1 MVKKVKI
8 IIMGAAG
15 RDFHNF
21 NVVYRDNSRYD
32 VVAFTAAQI
41 PNISG
46 RKYPAKLAGK
56 LYPKGIPIYP
66 EEQLP
71 QLIEKH
77 NADEVIM
84 SYSDLHH
91 TTVMHKAALVNSLG
105 ADFVMLGAKYTML
118 KSKKPVIAVTA
129 VRTGCGK
136 SQTTRKVAAILKER
150 GKNVVVV
157 RHPMPYGNL
166 VDQTCQK
173 YTSFEDLDKYKCT
186 IEEREEYEP
195 LIEMGVIL
203 FAGVDYE
210 KILREAE
217 RTLGKNDGIIIW
229 DGGNNDTPFF
239 RADLQITLVDPLRPG
254 HEKDFYPGETNLRMA
269 DVIII
274 NKEGSARKESI
285 KQVKDNISKY
295 NPSAVVIDARSEV
308 TVAKPELVERKK
320 VLVVEDGPT
329 LTHGGIKIG
338 AGIVAARKMKAKV
351 GPAKPFAVGT
361 IKKVY
366 EKYPHLKN
374 ILPAMGYSGQQI
386 TDLEKTI
393 RAANSKIDAV
403 IAGTPIDLRR
413 VLKSRKPIV
422 RIRYN
427 LKEVGTPTLS
437 DVLGK
442 LLSRVF

>member
-8 IIMGAAG
+8 IIVGAAG

-21 NVVYRDNSRYD
+21 NTVYRHNSRYD

-46 RKYPAKLAGK
+46 RKYPPKLAGK
-56 LYPKGIPIYP
+56 LYPKGIPIFP

-71 QLIEKH
+71 KLIEKH
-77 NADEVIM
+77 DVDEVIM

-118 KSKKPVIAVTA
+118 KSTKPIIAVTA

-136 SQTTRKVAAILKER
+136 SQTTRKVASILKER
-150 GKNVVVV
+150 GKKVVVV
-157 RHPMPYGNL
+157 RHPMPYGDL
-166 VDQTCQK
+166 VRQTCQK
-173 YTSFEDLDKYKCT
+173 YTTYDDLDKHKCT

-195 LIEMGVIL
+195 LIEMGVTL

-217 RTLGKNDGIIIW
+217 RVIGKSDGVIIW

-239 RADLQITLVDPLRPG
+239 RPDMHITLVDPLRPG

-274 NKEGSARKESI
+274 NKEGSARKENI
-285 KQVKDNISKY
+285 QLVKDSIGKY
-295 NPSAVVIDARSEV
+295 NPSAVVIDAHSEV
-308 TVAKPELVERKK
+308 TVAKPELVERKR

-329 LTHGGIKIG
+329 LTHGGMKIG
-338 AGIVAARKMKAKV
+338 AGTVAARKMKSKIV
-351 GPAKPFAVGT
+351 PAKQFAVGT
-361 IKKVY
+361 IKDIYK
-366 EKYPHLKN
+366 KYPHLRT

-386 TDLEKTI
+386 KDLEKTI
-393 RAANSKIDAV
+393 RAANPKIDAV

-413 VLKSRKPIV
+413 VIRSRKPIV

-427 LKEVGTPTLS
+427 LKEVGKPTLS

-442 LLSRVF
+442 LISRMF